1 MTADGF
7 DVVRISDLL
16 SAGSTEMSHPTD
28 LDKSLSERG
37 LDRRVGSLVTGV
49 CAAHRY
55 IIVQLRS
62 DAEYPIMRS

>member
-1 MTADGF
+1 
-7 DVVRISDLL
+7 
-16 SAGSTEMSHPTD
+16 MSHPTD

-55 IIVQLRS
+55 IIAQLRS
-62 DAEYPIMRS
+62 DDGYPMNRP